1 MIIFILLILVII
13 GLIAFNV
20 YNRGL
25 LNKEHLD
32 ELNNLYDEIFSRD
45 EKIKNYEE
53 TITLKKTKI
62 EKESEEILNLNNEM
76 KDLKEKLSSTIKE
89 NNSKIDSLNI
99 QLETKDNLLVKENKK
114 TQKLEKQVMSL
125 EKKLERQVTITEK
138 KQAEI
143 DELVQKEIVADRTI
157 DFLKKHMRAPSMDEL
172 KAYTYEHREVLKR
185 MKKQGK
191 ESNNGK
197 E

>member
-53 TITLKKTKI
+53 TITLKKTKL

-76 KDLKEKLSSTIKE
+76 KDLKEKLSLTIKE

-114 TQKLEKQVMSL
+114 TQKLEKQVISL

-138 KQAEI
+138 KQTEI
-143 DELVQKEIVADRTI
+143 DELIQKGIIADRTI
-157 DFLKKHMRAPSMDEL
+157 DFKKTHASTKYGRI
-172 KAYTYEHREVLKR
+172 
-185 MKKQGK
+185 
-191 ESNNGK
+191 ESVHLRT
-197 E
+197 